1 MYPRRMA
8 NAPTPE
14 DLARLAAYVERRIAD
29 LGLQYAEVART
40 AGFSDQTLIAI
51 RNATKVRSTTHR
63 KLEKALLWAPGS
75 VQAILNEGEP
85 TPLTPESTPPETTEA
100 QARQDA
106 STEAEPRQLQELELA
121 SRLLSATVRELGLSP
136 EEAEEAWRRVR
147 LKIEQSDRIAR
158 EGESPQTGAKHR
170 AG

>member
-1 MYPRRMA
+1 MA

-14 DLARLAAYVERRIAD
+14 DLARLAAHTERRIAD

-51 RNATKVRSTTHR
+51 RNGAKVRPTTHR

-75 VQAILNEGEP
+75 VQAILNGGEP
-85 TPLTPESTPPETTEA
+85 TPLNPESIPPEATEA
-100 QARQDA
+100 QTRPDA
-106 STEAEPRQLQELELA
+106 STEAGPRQLQELELA
-121 SRLLSATVRELGLSP
+121 SRLLGATVRELGLSP
-136 EEAEEAWRRVR
+136 EEADEAWRQVR
-147 LKIEQSDRIAR
+147 LNIERSNQ
-158 EGESPQTGAKHR
+158 PAKEDEPSQAGTRHR

>member
-1 MYPRRMA
+1 MA

-14 DLARLAAYVERRIAD
+14 ELARLAAHTERRIAD
-29 LGLQYAEVART
+29 LGLQYAEVARA

-51 RNATKVRSTTHR
+51 RNSAKVRPTTHR
-63 KLEKALLWAPGS
+63 KLEKALRWAPGS
-75 VQAILNEGEP
+75 VQAILNGGEP
-85 TPLTPESTPPETTEA
+85 TALNPESASPEAAEA

-106 STEAEPRQLQELELA
+106 SAETKPRQQQELELA

-136 EEAEEAWRRVR
+136 EEAEEAWRQVR
-147 LKIEQSDRIAR
+147 LTIERSNRPME
-158 EGESPQTGAKHR
+158 EGESPQTGTRHR